1 MCKFVLLMFMQI
13 RESPSRGE
21 GGRQGG
27 WEKEGGQVESGTGA
41 HTHLWPKLTVAVYE
55 NVS

>member
-1 MCKFVLLMFMQI
+1 MFMQI

-27 WEKEGGQVESGTGA
+27 WEKEEELYEGAQVESGTGA